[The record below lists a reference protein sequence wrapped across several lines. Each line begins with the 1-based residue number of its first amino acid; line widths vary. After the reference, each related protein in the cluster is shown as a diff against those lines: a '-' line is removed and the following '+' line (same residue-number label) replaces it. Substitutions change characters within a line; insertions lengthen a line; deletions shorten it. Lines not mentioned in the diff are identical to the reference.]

1 VVTVEKGHGR
11 LERRAVQVS
20 TAGIGALDFPYVG
33 QVFRIEREFTTQ
45 RTRKRHHEV
54 VYGVTSLEPAW
65 ADPARIGSLA
75 RGQWE
80 IENRLH
86 YVRDVTYDEDRSQ
99 ARTGRGPRAMA
110 SLRNFAI
117 GCLRVAGS
125 RNIAKG
131 LRSLARSW
139 SRILALLG
147 L

>member
-1 VVTVEKGHGR
+1 VIVEKGHGR

-20 TAGIGALDFPYVG
+20 TAGTDALDFPYVG
-33 QVFRIEREFTTQ
+33 QVFRIERDFATQ
-45 RTRKRHHEV
+45 RTRERHHEV
-54 VYGVTSLEPAW
+54 VYGITSLEPAW
-65 ADPARIGSLA
+65 ADPARIGRLA

-86 YVRDVTYDEDRSQ
+86 YVRDVTYDEDRSR

-131 LRSLARSW
+131 LRSLGRSW
-139 SRILALLG
+139 SRILTLLG